1 MCMFMRFEQLLNFK
15 VSIERKCTFFFDIK
29 ADMVIYKLCH
39 RNKYSVYYSL
49 KFNII
54 HTYSTL
60 SFYTSNFSFI
70 CEVSDFRYIISF
82 LKNWLQKKRLPNSSI
97 FCHRPGV
104 PKQFCGTACQF
115 DFFQLAQLEQHFL
128 VL

>member
-29 ADMVIYKLCH
+29 ADMVIYRLCH

-97 FCHRPGV
+97 FVIGQAFQSSFAALRV
-104 PKQFCGTACQF
+104 SLI
-115 DFFQLAQLEQHFL
+115 FFNSLN
-128 VL
+128 